1 MVSFWDTSAVI
12 PLTVEEPATA
22 QVRPILEGDP
32 GMVVWWA
39 TSTECHS
46 ALCRRLRENANS
58 RSVIRDARRS
68 LVAMA
73 GEWSEVAATEAVR
86 RRAERLL
93 GVHAIRAA
101 DALQLAAALVWT
113 RDEPRGHGFVCLD
126 ERLGEAAH
134 KEGFA
139 VLPAP

>member
-12 PLTVEEPATA
+12 PLTIEEPATVG
-22 QVRPILEGDP
+22 VRTILDGDP
-32 GMVVWWA
+32 AMVVWWA

-46 ALCRRLRENANS
+46 ALCRRLRENPKS
-58 RSVIRDARRS
+58 RAAIRDARRV

-93 GVHAIRAA
+93 SVHAIRAG

-113 RDEPRGHGFVCLD
+113 QDEPQGHAFVCLD
-126 ERLGEAAH
+126 DRLGEAAH
-134 KEGFA
+134 KEGFVVTPA
-139 VLPAP
+139 V